1 MSDFIPVQHESA
13 LAVLRDRERDLG
25 AEIQTDSRA
34 LELKTARHDELLDLI
49 AALSRKPRVRAPRA
63 ITRPAAAAN
72 DQPEACAADAGDAS
86 PRPTVFATPSLE
98 VADAA

>member
-49 AALSRKPRVRAPRA
+49 AALSRKPRVRTPRA
-63 ITRPAAAAN
+63 VTRPAPAN

-86 PRPTVFATPSLE
+86 PRPTVFATPSSGM
-98 VADAA
+98 ADAA